1 MLGLH
6 ILIFQGYMNPVLEHN
21 GRLMLLSLNPESLR
35 NVHYTSLAPDLT
47 RLCFSCKTFQGAG
60 LAIIAL
66 KPTSCLHP
74 SFAFNR

>member
-6 ILIFQGYMNPVLEHN
+6 ILMFQGYMNPVLEHN
-21 GRLMLLSLNPESLR
+21 GRLMLLSLNPESLC

-66 KPTSCLHP
+66 KPTSSLNP
-74 SFAFNR
+74 SFASNR